1 MAIKAKPWVPQYPRR
16 KDGTG
21 KDIQEIL
28 HTAVKAA
35 HETEFNALNMTFD
48 GRLKLWQ
55 GMMECESL
63 IQEAMQTFLDIYKI
77 DANEQKRQFIK
88 ADANRFL
95 NPEVFLEEE
104 TPQN

>member
-28 HTAVKAA
+28 HTAVK
-35 HETEFNALNMTFD
+35 
-48 GRLKLWQ
+48 
-55 GMMECESL
+55 
-63 IQEAMQTFLDIYKI
+63 EAMQTFLDIYKI